1 MQQILL
7 KESDKTKIKKKTYI
21 TSAYLYSFVVR
32 NDLSFF
38 YTIYRNYIF
47 RNIIITR
54 LKHEIIV

>member
-21 TSAYLYSFVVR
+21 TSAYLYSFVVQ

-38 YTIYRNYIF
+38 
-47 RNIIITR
+47 
-54 LKHEIIV
+54 